1 MKKISIIILALLS
14 IALGTY
20 YFLFSSIL
28 PNSNINHISIIG
40 HASESL
46 TIYGNETE
54 EKLSEMIRTINHG
67 HKSQLPAGYRPDY
80 TLEIGYTDRD
90 TYSLEMNFD
99 VDDKKIYLYEPDS
112 EKSYVLENENA
123 GYFMMD
129 KEFKDIYPHSMRPQG
144 YLERGETKHP
154 IQSSES
160 VWSYKQ
166 ADSSWATIEE
176 GSAMSDTSP
185 IQSNGREVFHITY
198 DQSPTSTDLLIKDGE
213 TILYEESLTEGH
225 FMPYSEEG
233 TYTYELTSYWE
244 NDLNRG
250 TDKATVDISVD
261 LPVRFRMARTTATAG
276 DFYTVYADFA
286 NPDEE
291 LFLEHNLSKG
301 KSYFYNVDG
310 LRVAFI
316 PLNYWAKVGD
326 YKITAYS
333 DRVETGKENATTFD
347 VKVKYKDFKKQYL
360 YIDETIEKATR
371 NNDAYS
377 QYGKYF
383 NPSRDTITTEKL
395 WDGPFIA
402 PVEGRISTEFGE
414 MRYVNDALTSYR
426 HSGTDYAVPKGTPVK
441 APNRGRVNLSM
452 FLTLTGNTVVI
463 DHGLGL
469 FTVYFHMDSLNVEKN
484 QMVNKG
490 DIIGTVGSTGFSTG
504 PHLHYTTSMG
514 KTNFDS
520 LLLSGHDPIGE

>member
-14 IALGTY
+14 IAIVTY
-20 YFLFSSIL
+20 YFLFSTIL
-28 PNSNINHISIIG
+28 PERNINHISIIG
-40 HASESL
+40 HSSESL
-46 TIYGNETE
+46 TVYGNESE
-54 EKLSEMIRTINHG
+54 VKLKEIINTINQG
-67 HKSQLPAGYRPDY
+67 HHSHLPARYKSDY

-90 TYSLEMNFD
+90 LHSLEMNFD
-99 VDDKKIYLYEPDS
+99 LNNKKIYLYLPEP

-123 GYFMMD
+123 NYFMMD
-129 KEFKDIYPHSMRPQG
+129 KDFKDIYPHSTKPTGSLQISDKMYP
-144 YLERGETKHP
+144 LEE
-154 IQSSES
+154 IEAS
-160 VWSYKQ
+160 WSYKQ
-166 ADSSWATIEE
+166 VDDTWATSQESYLSNTTIPFLSD
-176 GSAMSDTSP
+176 GSHVY
-185 IQSNGREVFHITY
+185 QITY
-198 DQSPTSTDLLIKDGE
+198 DKPPTESKLVVRDGDE
-213 TILYEESLTEGH
+213 VLYEDTLEEGR
-225 FMPYSEEG
+225 FSPLSKEG
-233 TYTYELTSYWE
+233 TYTYEVTSYWE
-244 NDLNRG
+244 NEDNRG
-250 TDKATVDISVD
+250 SEKASFDIQVD
-261 LPVRFRMARTTATAG
+261 LPVRFRIARTTATAG
-276 DFYTVYADFA
+276 DFFTVYADFA

-291 LFLEHNLSKG
+291 LVLEHNLSKG
-301 KSYFYNVDG
+301 KSYFYDVDG

-333 DRVETGKENATTFD
+333 NQSETSKKHETTFD
-347 VKVKYKDFKKQYL
+347 VKVNYKDFKKQYL
-360 YIDETIEKATR
+360 YIDESIDKATR
-371 NNDAYS
+371 NEDAYS

-395 WDGPFIA
+395 WDGPFIP

-426 HSGTDYAVPKGTPVK
+426 HSGTDYAVPKGTPIK

-469 FTVYFHMDSLNVEKN
+469 FSVYFHMDSLNVEKD

-504 PHLHYTTSMG
+504 PHLHYTTSIG
-514 KTNFDS
+514 KTNFDT
-520 LLLSGHDPIGE
+520 LLLSDYDPIGE